1 MFHGYLE
8 SVPSNMK
15 KVLQSSNAELIV
27 SAFTLRRYQFEFT
40 MFNFIRSFTIAVTL
54 ISAFLTHSFT
64 LRYVSLTSPTGVI
77 KFKQKIFLVTS
88 VNIILR
94 TIVHIPFS

>member
-15 KVLQSSNAELIV
+15 KFLQSSNAELIV
-27 SAFTLRRYQFEFT
+27 SAFTLRHYQFEFT